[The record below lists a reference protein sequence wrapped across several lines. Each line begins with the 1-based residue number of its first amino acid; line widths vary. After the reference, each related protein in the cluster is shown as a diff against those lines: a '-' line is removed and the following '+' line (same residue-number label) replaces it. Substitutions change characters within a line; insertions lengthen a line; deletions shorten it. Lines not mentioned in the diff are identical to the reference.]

1 MAEELNP
8 QEIEQVQFD
17 SIEAPQELEL
27 APALEE
33 ELPVV
38 EEPIKKVTKKTKKVE
53 SNIFK
58 VNQIIQ
64 KRPSTYRLNVEG
76 KGQVTVHKSKFD
88 RESMTVEL

>member
-27 APALEE
+27 APALEV

-38 EEPIKKVTKKTKKVE
+38 EEPKKKVAKKAE
-53 SNIFK
+53 SNTHK

-64 KRPSTYRLNVEG
+64 KRPSTYCLNVEG
-76 KGQVTVHKSKFD
+76 KGQVIVHKSKFN
-88 RESMTVEL
+88 RAKMTVTLD